1 MFSVCTFKVH
11 LTSKYFFCPNKSLHL
26 FETHC
31 AFLLCFNPN
40 LDFLQALKVTKSGHH
55 QLHDRASKEYGSVPG
70 WMSQTDLHPCLQR
83 LIWYK
88 SVCDV
93 HTGIDP
99 YPLLAQSCNR
109 WWPKFITFKA
119 CKKSRCGLKWSKKA
133 LCVSNRCND
142 LFERKKYFGVRCTLI
157 ICNLS
162 E

>member
-11 LTSKYFFCPNKSLHL
+11 LASKYFFCPNKSLHP

-99 YPLLAQSCNR
+99 YPLLARSCNR
-109 WWPKFITFKA
+109 WWSDFVTFKA
-119 CKKSRCGLKWSKKA
+119 CKKSKFWVKTEQKGAVRFKK
-133 LCVSNRCND
+133 VQR
-142 LFERKKYFGVRCTLI
+142 FIWTKKIFWG
-157 ICNLS
+157 
-162 E
+162 